1 MTDPFERALKV
12 YDTLDSLA
20 KIVGESKVFEGRKTD
35 AFDASGVSRA
45 YYTEVFDSLVE
56 SGSLVERQRGGGSRG
71 QSKIEILSRPT
82 RESFVQAG
90 KRRHLTTTDSRAKIL
105 EQRVEDLNRRLPT
118 IDLNSYIVAQ
128 EARIRGIEA
137 RLNVLEGGNKLH
149 ASQEKPAPTTAGT
162 TTGGNTDE

>member
-12 YDTLDSLA
+12 YETLDSHA
-20 KIVGESKVFEGRKTD
+20 TMVNGSKMFEGSKAS

-45 YYTEVFDSLVE
+45 YYTQVFDSLVE
-56 SGSLVERQRGGGSRG
+56 SGSITEHRRGGGTRG
-71 QSKIEILSRPT
+71 PTTIELLSPPT
-82 RESFVQAG
+82 RESFVEVG
-90 KRRHLTTTDSRAKIL
+90 RRKRLTTSDSRAKIL

-137 RLNVLEGGNKLH
+137 RLNVLEGGNGLH
-149 ASQEKPAPTTAGT
+149 ASQE
-162 TTGGNTDE
+162 NQ